1 MTTLTQVEK
10 PCEPDSLAP
19 TPPLPSHYD
28 IRKRLGEGGFGVV
41 YEAWDSKL
49 RRSVAIKFT
58 KHSVPGASDSS
69 LMREARIAA
78 SLHHAAFVKV
88 HAIEETGDAPGIVME
103 LVRGRTLKEVL
114 QDALPGIASAC
125 DWLTQLVDAMCEAH
139 ASGLIHGDLKP
150 SNLMIEPGGRLRI
163 LDFGLAQL
171 QDPLITTSLHQD
183 NLQGTIAYMAPER
196 LLGARP
202 DAQGDIYALGVI
214 FYELLCGARPFD
226 NLKGMALAAAQIQSD
241 PRSWRFTPDLA
252 TPLRE
257 LICDMTARQP
267 AQRLPDMAQVRL
279 RLGQLSNAAPAP
291 QATPDAAPQA
301 RTRPRPRLAWAYA
314 GGAVLAVAV
323 LAGAAWRYAAP
334 ALVAVE
340 AALTPYSE
348 AGELKLGLAELKLHD
363 RPGSLQSGSAR
374 FHRVLAHR
382 ADNAAAAAGL
392 SLGYS
397 LRYMADTQDENWLQK
412 AAASAQ
418 QALKLDDQLALS
430 HTAMSWV
437 FLNQRRHDQALRE
450 IDAALRFDNGDFFAW
465 YGKVQIL
472 RHARRFDE
480 AFKALAQ
487 ARQRFPT
494 ERAFEDELGTLH
506 YARGEYADAERAF
519 RRSIVLEPDAVASY
533 AGLNASLLRQQR
545 IEEAFAVLQQGLQVR
560 PSAKLYGNL
569 GNAMFLVGD
578 YVAAAAAFEH
588 AVSPTR
594 GAPGD
599 YLNWANLADALLWIP
614 GREAEARNAYARA
627 RDLLAP
633 QLQRAP
639 GNATLVYRMGMY
651 CARTGDKGQAMDL
664 MKRAL
669 GLAPESA
676 DVRFYAGLAYE
687 LIGQRRLALQA
698 ILKAREL
705 GYPAKFIEAE
715 PDLIALRRD
724 PAYHAD

>member
-1 MTTLTQVEK
+1 MITLTDLEK
-10 PCEPDSLAP
+10 ACHTDSLAP
-19 TPPLPSHYD
+19 TPRLPSHYD
-28 IRKRLGEGGFGVV
+28 IRRRLGEGGFGVV

-58 KHSVPGASDSS
+58 KHSAPGASDSS
-69 LMREARIAA
+69 LMREARMAA

-88 HAIEETGDAPGIVME
+88 HAIEDTGDAPGIVME
-103 LVRGRTLKEVL
+103 LVRGRTLKEVVG
-114 QDALPGIASAC
+114 DGAPGVAVAC
-125 DWLTQLVDAMCEAH
+125 DWLTQLADAMGEAH

-163 LDFGLAQL
+163 LDFGLARL
-171 QDPLITTSLHQD
+171 QDALITASLHQD
-183 NLQGTIAYMAPER
+183 SLQGTIAYMAPER
-196 LLGARP
+196 LMGAPP
-202 DAQGDIYALGVI
+202 DARGDIYALGVI
-214 FYELLCGARPFD
+214 FYELLCGARPFGD
-226 NLKGMALAAAQIQSD
+226 LNGMALAAAQIQSD
-241 PRSWRFTPDLA
+241 PRSWCFTSGLA
-252 TPLRE
+252 PPLSE

-267 AQRLPDMAQVRL
+267 AQRLPDMAQLRL
-279 RLGQLSNAAPAP
+279 RLGQLAGAGPATPAPAP
-291 QATPDAAPQA
+291 LPPPPS
-301 RTRPRPRLAWAYA
+301 RRRPRPAWAWA
-314 GGAVLAVAV
+314 GAAVLAVAA
-323 LAGAAWRYAAP
+323 LAGAAWRYGGP
-334 ALVAVE
+334 AQVAVE
-340 AALTPYSE
+340 AALAPYSE
-348 AGELKLGLAELKLHD
+348 AGELRLGLAELKLHD

-374 FHRVLAHR
+374 FNRVLAHR

-418 QALKLDDQLALS
+418 QALKLNNQLALS

-437 FLNQRRHDQALRE
+437 FLNQRRHDQALAS
-450 IDAALRFDNGDFFAW
+450 IDAAMRLDQGDFFAW

-472 RHARRFDE
+472 RHARRFDD
-480 AFKALAQ
+480 AVKALAQ
-487 ARQRFPT
+487 ARQRFPA

-506 YARGEYADAERAF
+506 YSRGEYAEAEQAF
-519 RRSIVLEPDAVASY
+519 RRSIALEPDAVASY

-545 IEEAFAVLQQGLQVR
+545 IDEAFAVLQQGLQVR

-569 GNAMFLVGD
+569 GNALFLVGD
-578 YVAAAAAFEH
+578 YAGAAAAFEH

-614 GREAEARNAYARA
+614 GREAEARTSYARA
-627 RDLLAP
+627 RELLAP

-639 GNATLVYRMGMY
+639 DNATLVYRMGMY
-651 CARTGDKGQAMDL
+651 CARTGDKAQAMSL
-664 MKRAL
+664 MTRAL
-669 GLAPESA
+669 ELAPESA
-676 DVRFYAGLAYE
+676 DVRFYAGLAFE

-698 ILKAREL
+698 MVKARAL
-705 GYPAKFIEAE
+705 GYPARFIEAE